1 MSLNLILL
9 FLLLSLVCSAQ
20 EPQTLTQLR
29 ELFKKAA
36 VEEVSCKK
44 IIKMVESN
52 HKISNPLLEGYKA
65 SATMMMAKY
74 VFNPFTKLA
83 YFQKGKTILEKAIHA
98 DNTNIELRFLRLAIQ
113 SNVPAFLGY
122 KNNMSVDKAFLRQSI
137 GHLED
142 QELKVMI
149 TGFLNT
155 R

>member
-1 MSLNLILL
+1 MRVNLILL
-9 FLLLSLVCSAQ
+9 FLLLSMVSSTQ
-20 EPQTLTQLR
+20 EPPTLTQIRL
-29 ELFKKAA
+29 LYKKAA
-36 VEEVSCKK
+36 VEENSCKK
-44 IIKMVESN
+44 ILALLQTRNE
-52 HKISNPLLEGYKA
+52 ISNPVLEGYKA

-83 YFQKGKTILEKAIHA
+83 YFQKGKTILEKAIQA

-122 KNNMSVDKAFLRQSI
+122 KNNMSVDKAFLRQTI
-137 GHLED
+137 DQLED
-142 QELKVMI
+142 RELKLMI